1 MEFVRA
7 VDPDEAS
14 RLLTERGAAPL
25 GGGTDLLVTIREGL
39 SSPGRLVD
47 LSRIPGFGSI
57 ERLADG
63 SLRIGGGTRLAAIAL
78 DRQVADFF
86 PALAKA
92 CEAVGSP
99 ALRNMGTLGGN
110 LCQRPRCWYFRSGI
124 PCLKSGGTTC
134 PAADGENQHLA
145 ILGGG
150 PCYAV
155 HPSDPAVA
163 LVALDAR
170 VVVSGPGGEHTVPM
184 ESFLVGPRPDPRRE
198 NVLDAG
204 EFVLGVEVP
213 AAAAGGTQWF
223 SKVIQRGA
231 WDFALASI
239 AAVKRTDGAVRLVL
253 GGVAPAP
260 WRVNPSVEE
269 DVAAG
274 PLAPD
279 DLDALAERALYDAR
293 PLSKNGYK
301 MQLATAL
308 LREAMR
314 ITSSS

>member
-57 ERLADG
+57 DRLADG
-63 SLRIGGGTRLAAIAL
+63 SLRIGGGARLAAIA
-78 DRQVADFF
+78 VAPIVAGSF
-86 PALAKA
+86 PSLAQA
-92 CEAVGSP
+92 CDAVGSP

-124 PCLKSGGTTC
+124 PCLKSGGTAC
-134 PAADGENQHLA
+134 PAVEGENRHLA

-170 VVVSGPGGEHTVPM
+170 VVVAGPGGEHTVPV

-198 NVLDAG
+198 TVLDAG
-204 EFVLGVEVP
+204 EFVLGIEVP

-223 SKVIQRGA
+223 SKAIQRGE

-239 AAVKRTDGAVRLVL
+239 AAVKRTDGAVRIVL

-279 DLDALAERALYDAR
+279 DLDALAERALHDAR
-293 PLSKNGYK
+293 PLSKNVYK
-301 MQLATAL
+301 VRLATAL